1 MEEQRSHAVI
11 ESVQDPLGFDV
22 LLACVCARQAEQ
34 RTVFGEEGAQ
44 GEVAEL
50 TPVVCLHGK
59 DGVLEPCLNVSVEV
73 SKNKVHIK
81 SVSKRK
87 GPYVM
92 HTTVSSTT
100 R

>member
-34 RTVFGEEGAQ
+34 RTVFGEEGA
-44 GEVAEL
+44 
-50 TPVVCLHGK
+50 PVVCLHGK